1 MEVSAQ
7 CSVPQ
12 EGAGGDTNGVTGL
25 SSPGQTG
32 GLGRLVSPRTEPVG
46 AAWQAMVLILNRR
59 RRSTPA
65 GLSPAVGRVVMTPIR
80 FQLLAAVRA
89 TA

>member
-1 MEVSAQ
+1 
-7 CSVPQ
+7 
-12 EGAGGDTNGVTGL
+12 
-25 SSPGQTG
+25 
-32 GLGRLVSPRTEPVG
+32 
-46 AAWQAMVLILNRR
+46 MVLILNRR
-59 RRSTPA
+59 TRSTPA